1 MDFIEGLLKDTP
13 VIHSYSQVKPLG
25 GHNSGGGGLKQG
37 SVSGGLKGPK
47 VEEVYADETSIMN
60 QSAKKS
66 GPEGAYRNY
75 NG

>member
-13 VIHSYSQVKPLG
+13 VIHSYSQVKPLA

-47 VEEVYADETSIMN
+47 VEDADETQIMN
-60 QSAKKS
+60 QSSKKS